1 MSEENVELV
10 LSLYDA
16 AQKWDYESPFDVIDE
31 NIVWDMS
38 GFALPD
44 MATLYR
50 GHDGIREFWTK
61 WLAAWESIE
70 FRALRAEDHGDH
82 VIVEVEQ
89 RNRGRASGVAV
100 DFHYFQVTTV
110 RNGKVT
116 SSYMTETREKALEA
130 AGPAG
135 VIRSTALDEKRN

>member
-1 MSEENVELV
+1 MSQANVKLV

-16 AQKWDYESPFDVIDE
+16 IQKRDYESPFDVIDE
-31 NIVWDMS
+31 DIVWDMS
-38 GFALPD
+38 RFALPD
-44 MATLYR
+44 MAKVYR

-61 WLAAWESIE
+61 WLAAWETIE
-70 FRALRAEDHGDH
+70 FRALGAEDHADH

-100 DFHYFQVTTV
+100 DFHYFQVSTV

-116 SSYMTETREKALEA
+116 ASYAAKTRGDALEA
-130 AGPAG
+130 AG
-135 VIRSTALDEKRN
+135 LE